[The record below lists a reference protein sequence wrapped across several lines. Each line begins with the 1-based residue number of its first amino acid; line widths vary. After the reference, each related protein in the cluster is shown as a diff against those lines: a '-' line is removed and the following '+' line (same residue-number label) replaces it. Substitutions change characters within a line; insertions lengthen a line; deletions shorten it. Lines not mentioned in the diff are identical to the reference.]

1 MDSTTIIYLL
11 ILVILVALFY
21 STGNTDNPPYDNK
34 EHLNVASNEAVQD
47 IGALYNTQG
56 TAVFPNANI
65 VGSFN
70 VIPQGS
76 IIMWYGDLLKIP
88 DGWYLCDGQNGTPD
102 LQGRFVL
109 GYGSGQGLTPRLM
122 NQRGG
127 AETVTLSVAQMPA
140 HTHPYPL
147 PRGDQS
153 WSNGGGNSLWG
164 GGWGGFNPNTGQT
177 GGNQAHEN
185 MPPYQVLAYIM
196 RYR

>member
-1 MDSTTIIYLL
+1 MVII
-11 ILVILVALFY
+11 VALFY
-21 STGNTDNPPYDNK
+21 NTGNTDNR
-34 EHLNVASNEAVQD
+34 ECLTVASNEAVQD
-47 IGALYNTQG
+47 IGALYSTQG

-70 VIPQGS
+70 ILPPGS
-76 IIMWYGDLLKIP
+76 IIMWYGDVTNIP
-88 DGWYLCDGQNGTPD
+88 TGWYLCNGQNGTPD

-109 GYGSGQGLTPRLM
+109 GYGAGQGLTNRPM

-140 HTHPYPL
+140 HSHSYPL
-147 PRGDQS
+147 PRGDQG

-164 GGWGGFNPNTGQT
+164 GSWGGFNPNTGQT

-196 RYR
+196 RYK